1 MIFAFKKLISG
12 DDDRVHDDY
21 EKEDCVD
28 NGDLAVKQHLQMGIS
43 VESGRQILKFTPN
56 GIVNKRK
63 CEMYLL
69 IFDKNAL
76 VKK

>member
-1 MIFAFKKLISG
+1 MKQNLQMFEIFLNIHLKYLN
-12 DDDRVHDDY
+12 R
-21 EKEDCVD
+21 D